1 LVRDVDD
8 DDAVTDV
15 SVGKQQQTKE
25 SIFSNISSSSSVE
38 IINK

>member
-1 LVRDVDD
+1 LVGDVD

-15 SVGKQQQTKE
+15 NVGKQQQTKE